1 VLQTNPLALHFIQ
14 RSRDALG
21 LAVKPTRIIRADEV
35 IE

>member
-21 LAVKPTRIIRADEV
+21 LAVKPPLIVGADEV